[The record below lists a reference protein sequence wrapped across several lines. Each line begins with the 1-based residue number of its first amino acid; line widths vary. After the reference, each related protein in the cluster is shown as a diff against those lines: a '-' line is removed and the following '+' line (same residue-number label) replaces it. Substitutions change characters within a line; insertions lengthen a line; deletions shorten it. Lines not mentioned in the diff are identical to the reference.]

1 MSKQTKYTNDQLD
14 ELESV
19 IGCLDSL
26 YNDGQD
32 CMLPVSTPDWLVT
45 EFKLDR
51 THPVPDP
58 RYDFI
63 RQALKDDRPNSTVFD
78 NITAGKDDAV
88 GKKVKHHPPMTSI
101 EKASHEKL
109 DVKEGMLF
117 KWMEDCVAE
126 ASDAVK
132 KGPVYD
138 LSAKKIV
145 LVDPVTV
152 KPVDDKKVDVAERK
166 YNGKVFTYPREYF
179 CMSYKWDGVAIG
191 LYYEKGILVKAGLR
205 PRRGIEGEDVTEN
218 VKYIK
223 SIPQQLKEPITCRIT
238 GELIIRR
245 ADLPKVQAW
254 KKKCGE
260 PEFANE
266 RAAAMGGIK
275 QITDPSKT
283 EHHRLSFMGH
293 GIEGIAQPS
302 YKTEIERA
310 KYVNQM
316 LGVPF
321 VRVSLFNFYL
331 LDTLEQH
338 VSELDY
344 RVDGIVICVND
355 LDAQEQL
362 GKHGSAV
369 TANPK
374 GKIAWKFAE
383 EEAQPIIK
391 SVEWNTGRTGA
402 IKPVAILK
410 DKVRL
415 ADTDVGRVTLHNV
428 GFMIRNKIDVG
439 TTIRVLKAGNIIPKV
454 VGVVSGQC
462 KGTPEYPKVC
472 PSCGGPTTLDHTPA
486 SGSREEMWELF
497 CYSDYCPAKQVT
509 GFCHYFATLG
519 VLGIGESK
527 MEQLIAAGVKN
538 RADFYNFTQS
548 EIVNRSD
555 LSLRQALLIVGAIH
569 GIDHPEKIEDDGE
582 LADKIAAVKKHKK
595 KMSAALFFAAL
606 GIETAGK
613 SAGKALVDHFGN
625 FEKIRSATEAELEA
639 VDGVGAKTAH
649 IVYSYLGDHHKELD
663 ALLEHVELESP
674 KVGKLTGKNFC
685 VSGGFDEGKRHWE
698 EQIEALGGK
707 CHSSVSKKI
716 NFLVAGD
723 GSGAKSDKAKELN
736 IPIINV
742 DILKKML

>member
-1 MSKQTKYTNDQLD
+1 MAKQTKYTNDQLD

-32 CMLPVSTPDWLVT
+32 CMLPTSAPDWLVT

-51 THPVPDP
+51 NQPVPDP
-58 RYDFI
+58 RYDYM
-63 RQALKDDRPNSTVFD
+63 RQALKDDRPDSTVFD
-78 NITAGKDDAV
+78 NITAGKDDGT

-126 ASDAVK
+126 ADDAVK
-132 KGPVYD
+132 KGPVFD
-138 LSAKKIV
+138 LAAKK
-145 LVDPVTV
+145 LPYVDPVTV
-152 KPVDDKKVDVAERK
+152 KPVEGKKVDVPERK
-166 YNGKVFTYPREYF
+166 HNGKVFTYPREYF

-218 VKYIK
+218 VKYVK

-238 GELIIRR
+238 GEIIIKKN
-245 ADLPKVQAW
+245 DFPKVQAW
-254 KKKCGE
+254 KTKCGE
-260 PEFANE
+260 SEFANE

-275 QITDPSKT
+275 QVTDPSKT
-283 EHHRLSFMGH
+283 EHHRLTFMGH
-293 GIEGIAQPS
+293 GIEGVAKPP

-310 KYVNQM
+310 KYVNQV
-316 LGVPF
+316 LGIPF
-321 VRVSLFNFYL
+321 VRVSPFNFYL
-331 LDTLEQH
+331 LETLEQH
-338 VSELDY
+338 VPELDY

-355 LDAQEQL
+355 LDAQDQL
-362 GKHGSAV
+362 GKHGSSV

-383 EEAQPIIK
+383 EDAQPVIK
-391 SVEWNTGRTGA
+391 LLEWNTGRTGV
-402 IKPVAILK
+402 IKPVAIFK

-415 ADTDVGRVTLHNV
+415 ADTDVGRATLHNA

-454 VGVVSGQC
+454 VGVVGGQC
-462 KGTPEYPKVC
+462 QGTPDHPKTC
-472 PSCGGPTTLDHTPA
+472 PSCGGPTTLEHTPA
-486 SGSREEMWELF
+486 SGGREEMWELF
-497 CYSDYCPAKQVT
+497 CYSDYCPAKQIT

-538 RADFYNFTQS
+538 RADFYNLEQS
-548 EIVNRSD
+548 QLVNTTD
-555 LSLRQALLIVGAIH
+555 LSLRQALLIVAAIH
-569 GIDHPEKIEDDGE
+569 GIDHPEKIDDDGE
-582 LADKIAAVKKHKK
+582 LADKIATARKYKK
-595 KMSAALFFAAL
+595 KIPASLFFAAL

-613 SAGKALVDHFGN
+613 SAGKALVDHFGD
-625 FEKIRSATEAELEA
+625 FDKIRNATDAELEA

-649 IVYSYLGDHHKELD
+649 IVYSYLRDHQKELD
-663 ALLEHVELESP
+663 ALMKYIELELP
-674 KVGKLTGKNFC
+674 KVGKLSGKNFC
-685 VSGGFDEGKRHWE
+685 LSGSFEDGKRFFE
-698 EQIEALGGK
+698 EQIENLGGK
-707 CHSSVSKKI
+707 CSGSVSKKTH
-716 NFLVAGD
+716 FLVAGD
-723 GSGAKSDKAKELN
+723 GSGLKSEAAKKLG
-736 IPIINV
+736 IPIIDV
-742 DILKKML
+742 EALKKML